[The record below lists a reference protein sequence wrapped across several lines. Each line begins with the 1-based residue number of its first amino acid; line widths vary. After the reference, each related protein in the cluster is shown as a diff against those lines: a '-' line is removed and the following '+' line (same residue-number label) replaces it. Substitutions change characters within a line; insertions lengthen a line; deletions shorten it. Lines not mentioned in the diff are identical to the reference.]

1 MHPNLLDQLLVF
13 ETIAENGSFSAAAK
27 ELGRTVSAIGYAIG
41 QLEEQLDL
49 TLFDRSGYRPLLTP
63 DGTALLRDAEII
75 TRKTDRFAARAKALR
90 QNTIIN
96 ATLMFDPF
104 FPLKPLTLALAEFS
118 QRRPQIQFSLQ
129 ECGSDAIEKH
139 LKDGTAQL
147 GFIGLRDTMPMRNF
161 DGRQITLREIMLM
174 AAPEHPLAQVNDPFP
189 LSDLDNHR
197 QIILSAEAI
206 DATRY
211 NYSVHVTD
219 IWAVNNVELMRQL
232 LVQGVGWGYMARN
245 LVEKDLQAGRL
256 IALSCKDVPDWA
268 IARFAAV
275 WTPSTE
281 PDEVLTELID
291 LVELRCREAGD
302 AAVIRPAAST

>member
-1 MHPNLLDQLLVF
+1 MHPNLLDQLLIF

-63 DGTALLRDAEII
+63 EGTALLRDAEII
-75 TRKTDRFAARAKALR
+75 TRRTDRFAARAKALR
-90 QNTIIN
+90 QNIVIN

-104 FPLKPLTLALAEFS
+104 FPLQPLALALAEFS

-129 ECGSDAIEKH
+129 ECGSDAVEKH

-147 GFIGLRDTMPMRNF
+147 GFIGLRSTMPMRNF
-161 DGRQITLREIMLM
+161 DGRQITLREIMLV
-174 AAPEHPLAQVNDPFP
+174 AAPEHPLAQVDEPFP

-197 QIILSAEAI
+197 QVILSAEAI
-206 DATRY
+206 DVIRY

-232 LVQGVGWGYMARN
+232 LVQGIGWGYMARN
-245 LVEKDLQAGRL
+245 LVEKDLQEGRL
-256 IALSCKDVPDWA
+256 IALACKDVPDWA

-281 PDEVLTELID
+281 PDEALTELID
-291 LVELRCREAGD
+291 LVEFHCREAGD
-302 AAVIRPAAST
+302 AATIQVRN